1 MSQSAHLLA
10 IIKEL
15 EEDAKHIE
23 QEQLDK
29 LTEAIL
35 RAKRIFVA
43 GAGRS
48 GFVARAFSNRLMH
61 LGFTVY
67 FVGEPTTPSIQQD
80 DLLIIGSGSGE
91 TKSLVTMAQTA
102 SRIGT
107 KIATITIFPENTIG
121 RLAKVIVTIPGVT
134 AKSDA
139 QSNKKESVQPLG
151 SSFEQ
156 LTWLVYDSI
165 IMELQKKTGQT
176 NEQMFARHANL
187 E

>member
-1 MSQSAHLLA
+1 MSQRNHLLT
-10 IIKEL
+10 IIQEL
-15 EEDAKHIE
+15 EEDAKE
-23 QEQLDK
+23 VNQDQLDA
-29 LTEAIL
+29 LVEAIIK
-35 RAKRIFVA
+35 AKRIFVA

-61 LGFTVY
+61 LGFIVF
-67 FVGEPTTPSIQQD
+67 FVGEPTTPSIQKG

-91 TKSLVTMAQTA
+91 TKSLVTMAETA
-102 SRIGT
+102 FT
-107 KIATITIFPENTIG
+107 KGVDLATVTIFPEHTIG
-121 RLAKVIVTIPGVT
+121 RLASTIIKLPGVT
-134 AKSDA
+134 AKSD
-139 QSNKKESVQPLG
+139 NKTDKIASVQPLG

-165 IMELQKKTGQT
+165 ILELQIRTGQT